1 MGYGG
6 RLLGAIAAGV
16 NYIGTDPCIPTYDG
30 LVQIQKDYAHKHL
43 NYSLQRIGSE
53 TFIPEDES
61 IDFVFTS
68 PPTLV
73 GKHMVMNQNNQVL
86 SFLQV
91 ICGKKSF

>member
-1 MGYGG
+1 M
-6 RLLGAIAAGV
+6 
-16 NYIGTDPCIPTYDG
+16 YISYNG

-68 PPTLV
+68 IYCTLV
-73 GKHMVMNQNNQVL
+73 GEAYGDELEQSSIKFSTSDMWKEK
-86 SFLQV
+86 F
-91 ICGKKSF
+91 